1 MSFNGS
7 GTFQINSAGQPVVTG
22 TVISSTAFN
31 ALTADLATGLSTCVT
46 KDGQTNPTANLP
58 MAGYKLTG
66 LGTGSASTDSATLG
80 QVQSNTVSLIGSI
93 SGTNTITGSLS
104 PAIAAYAA
112 GQMFWFVA
120 AGANTG
126 ATTININSLGAK
138 SITKNGTTALAANDI
153 KSGQTVVIVYDGTQ
167 FQLIGS
173 SLAGITTS
181 AVTAL
186 GINAGDSV
194 TSGTANT
201 AVGYDAGT
209 AITTGSNN
217 TLIGNAAGAAIT
229 SLGGNTLIGD
239 DAGSQY
245 NFNFNTFI
253 GQISGRN
260 MNSSYNVGVGR
271 LACRG
276 VGGATGG
283 NNTAIGAES
292 LSDLTTGSNNTGLG
306 YGTGTTITTGSG
318 NTLVGKSAQT
328 GSASASN
335 RIVIG
340 QGVTGTAD
348 NRITIGSGANIAELD
363 LDGSDTSWSA
373 SSDERL
379 KENIQPSDIGLA
391 LIASLRPVTYQ
402 WKKCKDID
410 PAVPG
415 YVPEYDDEGKY
426 NPQSDE
432 RVHGDGDSVYHGFIA
447 QESEAAI
454 AANGADVMRMV
465 KQREDGIYTVAP
477 GTLIPALVKAIQEL
491 KADFDAYKASHP

>member
-66 LGTGSASTDSATLG
+66 LGNGSASTDSATLG
-80 QVQSNTVSLIGSI
+80 QVQSSTVSLIGSI

-402 WKKCKDID
+402 WRKCKDID

>member
-7 GTFQINSAGQPVVTG
+7 GTFQINTAGQPVVTG

-66 LGTGSASTDSATLG
+66 LGSGSANTDSATLG

-120 AGANTG
+120 ANANTG

-402 WKKCKDID
+402 WRKCKDID

>member
-7 GTFQINSAGQPVVTG
+7 GTFQINTAGQPVVTG

-66 LGTGSASTDSATLG
+66 LGSGSAATDSATLG
-80 QVQSNTVSLIGSI
+80 QVQSGTVSLIGSI
-93 SGTNTITGSLS
+93 SGTDTITGSLS
-104 PAIAAYAA
+104 PSLTAYAT

-120 AGANTG
+120 ANANTG

-138 SITKNGTTALAANDI
+138 SITKNGTTALAASDI

-167 FQLIGS
+167 FQLVGS

-181 AVTAL
+181 TVTAL

-194 TSGTANT
+194 TSGTNNTLVGYRAGTSITTASNTTCFGYEAGSEYNRSKNTFIGQTSGKYINSDENT
-201 AVGYDAGT
+201 AVGYHALSGSAGATGSGNCAFGHYSLEILSSGSQNTGAGT
-209 AITTGSNN
+209 ATGINLSTGDNN
-217 TLIGNAAGAAIT
+217 TFVGYQAG
-229 SLGGNTLIGD
+229 
-239 DAGSQY
+239 
-245 NFNFNTFI
+245 
-253 GQISGRN
+253 
-260 MNSSYNVGVGR
+260 
-271 LACRG
+271 
-276 VGGATGG
+276 
-283 NNTAIGAES
+283 
-292 LSDLTTGSNNTGLG
+292 LS
-306 YGTGTTITTGSG
+306 ITTGSG
-318 NTLVGKSAQT
+318 NTIIGHTAAS
-328 GSASASN
+328 GSASAAN

-340 QGVTGTAD
+340 QAVTGTAD
-348 NRITIGSGANIAELD
+348 NRITVGSGGNIAELD
-363 LDGSDTSWSA
+363 LDGSDTSWAA

-379 KENIQPSDIGLA
+379 KENIQSCDIGLS
-391 LIASLRPVTYQ
+391 LITSLRPVTYQ

-410 PAVPG
+410 PSVPG
-415 YVPEYDDEGKY
+415 YVPEYDDKGEY
-426 NPQSDE
+426 NPASDK
-432 RVHGDGDSVYHGFIA
+432 RVHGEGDSVYHGFIA

-454 AANGADVMRMV
+454 AANNADVMRMV

-477 GTLIPALVKAIQEL
+477 ATLIPALVKAIQEL

>member
-7 GTFQINSAGQPVVTG
+7 GTFQINTAGQPVVTG

-31 ALTADLATGLSTCVT
+31 ALTADLATGLSTCIT

-66 LGTGSASTDSATLG
+66 LGTGSANTDSATLG

-93 SGTNTITGSLS
+93 SGTDTITGSLS
-104 PAIAAYAA
+104 PSLTAYAT

-120 AGANTG
+120 ANANTG

-138 SITKNGTTALAANDI
+138 SITKNGTTALAASDI
-153 KSGQTVVIVYDGTQ
+153 KAGQTVVIVYDGTQ
-167 FQLIGS
+167 FQLVGS

-181 AVTAL
+181 TVTAL
-186 GINAGDSV
+186 GLNAGDSV
-194 TSGTANT
+194 TSGARITAI
-201 AVGYDAGT
+201 GYDAGT
-209 AITTGSNN
+209 AQTTASDNAFVGYNAGKAVTTASNN
-217 TLIGNAAGAAIT
+217 VAV
-229 SLGGNTLIGD
+229 
-239 DAGSQY
+239 GSY
-245 NFNFNTFI
+245 A
-253 GQISGRN
+253 
-260 MNSSYNVGVGR
+260 
-271 LACRG
+271 L
-276 VGGATGG
+276 
-283 NNTAIGAES
+283 E
-292 LSDLTTGSNNTGLG
+292 
-306 YGTGTTITTGSG
+306 TITTG
-318 NTLVGKSAQT
+318 NTHTCVGSNAGRYIAANSIANT
-328 GSASASN
+328 CIGAYAGDDIVGGDTCVVIGAEANAGSANASG

-340 QGVTGTAD
+340 RGVSGTA
-348 NRITIGSGANIAELD
+348 NSRITVGINTNIAELD
-363 LDGSDTSWSA
+363 LDGSDTSWAA

-379 KENIQPSDIGLA
+379 KENVQTSDIGLA

-415 YVPEYDDEGKY
+415 YVPEYNDDGSY
-426 NPQSDE
+426 NPASDE
-432 RVHGDGDSVYHGFIA
+432 RVHGDGDSVYYGFIA

-454 AANGADVMRMV
+454 AANNADVMRMV

-477 GTLIPALVKAIQEL
+477 ATLIPALVKAIQEL